1 MEQALIPLSE
11 SGVRRG
17 LAEYGGIQVKIFEEI
32 DSTNTEA
39 KRLAQAAGCPTT
51 LLAAR
56 AQTAGRGRLGRDFYS
71 PAGTGLYM
79 TLIWRTDKPLD
90 EAVSVTA
97 AAAVAASRAIR
108 TVAGVETG
116 IKWVND
122 LYRSG
127 GKICGILTEAV
138 TPRAGETYLA
148 AGWGINLTTA
158 EFPSGLR
165 SPAGCLLDAD
175 SPRRAP
181 LDVGMLCGQIAR
193 ELLTM
198 LNTDTVTA
206 PATLEEYRRRLTLT
220 GQSVRATR
228 GNEILEGVVRGVDSN
243 FGLIVETPDGIR
255 ILHSGEVSVRV
266 IAP

>member
-1 MEQALIPLSE
+1 MRRQPD
-11 SGVRRG
+11 VRQHFLPRDA
-17 LAEYGGIQVKIFEEI
+17 AE
-32 DSTNTEA
+32 
-39 KRLAQAAGCPTT
+39 RLCGAP
-51 LLAAR
+51 
-56 AQTAGRGRLGRDFYS
+56 
-71 PAGTGLYM
+71 
-79 TLIWRTDKPLD
+79 
-90 EAVSVTA
+90 
-97 AAAVAASRAIR
+97 IR
-108 TVAGVETG
+108 

-127 GKICGILTEAV
+127 GKVCGILTEAV

-165 SPAGCLLDAD
+165 APAGCLLDAD

-220 GQSVRATR
+220 GLSVRATR

>member
-1 MEQALIPLSE
+1 MSDNTSCRACADSGAGTAGTGFLFAGRDGAIYDSALAH
-11 SGVRRG
+11 G
-17 LAEYGGIQVKIFEEI
+17 
-32 DSTNTEA
+32 
-39 KRLAQAAGCPTT
+39 QAAG
-51 LLAAR
+51 
-56 AQTAGRGRLGRDFYS
+56 RGSIGN
-71 PAGTGLYM
+71 GGG
-79 TLIWRTDKPLD
+79 
-90 EAVSVTA
+90 
-97 AAAVAASRAIR
+97 
-108 TVAGVETG
+108 GVETG

-127 GKICGILTEAV
+127 GKVCGILTEAV

-165 SPAGCLLDAD
+165 APAGCLLDAD

-228 GNEILEGVVRGVDSN
+228 GNEILDGVVRGVDSN